1 MTSKTPKRNNWTQS
15 PPRCQMLLDINGL
28 SPSDCAKRLSIGFGK
43 PNHIDD
49 EVVVT
54 LTLDAWDSGDQQG
67 ANTFAAELLR
77 RVTKQVKAHVRKNP
91 GWGILGG
98 GASTAVQDF
107 CQDTVLAILSGEKVP
122 SHAEVLFGQ
131 YVRRRCLDAAGKLY
145 AKKHSA
151 GSSLDDAEGG
161 DFEAHAQESDPAE
174 PVAESKSPEV
184 FLIEIEEYLQQE
196 ENLERVRLILQQ
208 YVPELPQ
215 IAFTF
220 RYFDDLK
227 IESKKEPVC
236 ITKLMG
242 LTEKTVT
249 KYINQAIDIIK
260 QRLKN
265 D

>member
-1 MTSKTPKRNNWTQS
+1 MV
-15 PPRCQMLLDINGL
+15 LDIKELN
-28 SPSDCAKRLSIGFGK
+28 SSDRAKRLSIGFGK

-49 EVVVT
+49 EVLVT
-54 LTLDAWDSGDQQG
+54 LTLDAWDSDDQQG

-77 RVTKQVKAHVRKNP
+77 RVMKQVKAHVRKNP

-98 GASTAVQDF
+98 GASAAAHDF
-107 CQDTVLAILSGEKVP
+107 CQDIVLAILSDEKVP

-131 YVRRRCLDAAGKLY
+131 YVHRRCLDAAAKLY

-151 GSSLDDAEGG
+151 GSSLDDAGDR
-161 DFEAHAQESDPAE
+161 DFEAHAQVSDPFE
-174 PVAESKSPEV
+174 PSADSKSPED

-196 ENLERVRLILQQ
+196 ENLKKVQAILMLH
-208 YVPELPQ
+208 VPELPQ

-220 RYFDDLK
+220 RFFGDLR
-227 IESKKEPVC
+227 IESKKDPVC

-249 KYINQAIDIIK
+249 KYINQAIEIIK

>member
-1 MTSKTPKRNNWTQS
+1 MV
-15 PPRCQMLLDINGL
+15 LDIRALG
-28 SPSDCAKRLSIGFGK
+28 PVDRAKRLSIGFGK

-54 LTLDAWDSGDQQG
+54 LALEAWHSGDEQG
-67 ANTFAAELLR
+67 ANTFSAELLR
-77 RVTKQVKAHVRKNP
+77 RVAKQVKAHVRKNP

-98 GASTAVQDF
+98 GASTAVDDF
-107 CQDTVLAILSGEKVP
+107 CQDTVLAILSDVKVP

-131 YVRRRCLDAAGKLY
+131 YVHRRCLDAAAKLY

-161 DFEAHAQESDPAE
+161 DVEAYAQESDPAE
-174 PVAESKSPEV
+174 PSAESKSPED
-184 FLIEIEEYLQQE
+184 FLIEIEEFLQQE
-196 ENLERVRLILQQ
+196 ENLKKIPAILQQ

-220 RYFDDLK
+220 RYFGELK
-227 IESKKEPVC
+227 IESSKDPVC
-236 ITKLMG
+236 IATLMG

-249 KYINQAIDIIK
+249 KYINQAIEIIK
-260 QRLKN
+260 QRLEN